1 MAETVAVMLGD
12 GFEPVEVVAPVDVL
26 RRGGVEVTLVSVM
39 GRKEVTSAQ
48 DIKMVADVLV
58 EDVDLDLFTMVV
70 VPGVRI
76 GVETSANATSLRE
89 LAATA

>member
-39 GRKEVTSAQ
+39 ERKEVTSAQ
-48 DIKMVADVLV
+48 DIKMVADALV
-58 EDVDLDLFTMVV
+58 ENVDLDLFTMVV
-70 VPGVRI
+70 LAVRL
-76 GVETSANATSLRE
+76 VLRTSANATSLQR
-89 LAATA
+89 ACATA

>member
-48 DIKMVADVLV
+48 DIKMVADALV
-58 EDVDLDLFTMVV
+58 ENCLLY
-70 VPGVRI
+70 
-76 GVETSANATSLRE
+76 TSPSPRD
-89 LAATA
+89 

>member
-48 DIKMVADVLV
+48 TCR
-58 EDVDLDLFTMVV
+58 FY
-70 VPGVRI
+70 
-76 GVETSANATSLRE
+76 LRWSDHSCKP
-89 LAATA
+89 

>member
-48 DIKMVADVLV
+48 DIKMVADALV
-58 EDVDLDLFTMVV
+58 ENVDLDLFTMVV
-70 VPGVRI
+70 VPGGSVLR
-76 GVETSANATSLRE
+76 TSANATSLQR
-89 LAATA
+89 ACATA